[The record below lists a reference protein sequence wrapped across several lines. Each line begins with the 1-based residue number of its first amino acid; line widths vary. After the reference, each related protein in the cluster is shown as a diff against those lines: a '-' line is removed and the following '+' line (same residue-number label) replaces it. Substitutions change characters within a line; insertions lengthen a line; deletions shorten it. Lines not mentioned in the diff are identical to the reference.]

1 MHLFFQFFLSIK
13 DYKMVEESIKLANL
27 EYKSHYFYHK
37 NVQQKVKFNI
47 KSFDDYFNN
56 NYNTTQLDIKQEK
69 ISLEKY
75 IQCNTMKCRHL
86 LHDDFWIK
94 ITSKSNKLDKIE
106 DLEEINE
113 IINEDGTTIFVNSI
127 NSDDISNIEFLE
139 FVNKLNQNTFN
150 GYSIEFKYIDFDED
164 TDNIKWII
172 IICKKDDM

>member
-1 MHLFFQFFLSIK
+1 
-13 DYKMVEESIKLANL
+13 MVEESLKLVNL
-27 EYKSHYFYHK
+27 EYKSHYFYHQ
-37 NVQQKVKFNI
+37 NPQQEVKFNI
-47 KSFDDYFNN
+47 KCFDDYLYTQNLTN
-56 NYNTTQLDIKQEK
+56 NYNNYNLLEYN
-69 ISLEKY
+69 SLQKY
-75 IQCNTMKCRHL
+75 ILCNTMRCRHL

-139 FVNKLNQNTFN
+139 FVNKLNLTTFN

-172 IICKKDDM
+172 IICKKNDM

>member
-1 MHLFFQFFLSIK
+1 
-13 DYKMVEESIKLANL
+13 MVEESINLANL
-27 EYKSHYFYHK
+27 EYKSHYFVYK

-75 IQCNTMKCRHL
+75 IHYNTMRCRHL

-106 DLEEINE
+106 DLEEVNE
-113 IINEDGTTIFVNSI
+113 IINEDGTIVFINSI

-139 FVNKLNQNTFN
+139 FVNKINNNKIN

-164 TDNIKWII
+164 TDSIKWIVM
-172 IICKKDDM
+172 ICKKDDNLNI